1 MITHTGR
8 ARFEYK
14 GKSMFHKVCLKTYKP
29 YLRASI
35 TSRAHLIR
43 RD

>member
-14 GKSMFHKVCLKTYKP
+14 GKSMFHKICLKH
-29 YLRASI
+29 RAFN
-35 TSRAHLIR
+35 LIHSLLGK
-43 RD
+43 